1 LPKVTLSASFC
12 ASAQCE
18 PGKRKTD
25 YYDNTVTGFIL
36 EVRPNGGRTYHLR
49 YQDDHYRQRQLKIG
63 NYGAITFAQAKAK
76 ARRLRSEVELDG
88 NPAAQKERK
97 KAIPTYAELAQQHL
111 DHARTFQKRPEN
123 TESILRVHL
132 IPKFGKMRLDE
143 IRQQDIARWL
153 ADKRQ
158 VHAPATV
165 EKIRITLGRSFELA
179 RQWQMPGAEINP
191 VKGIS
196 RPKFCNARQ
205 RFLSAT
211 EADRLLV
218 AAAGSENSQLRAI
231 IQLLLLL
238 GARKGELLSAE
249 WRHVDLERKAWFIP
263 DSKTGQSRH
272 VPLSKAAIAV
282 IEGLPRFDGCPYLLP
297 NPKTRKPYNTI
308 KRAWDTARKQARLG
322 DFTLHDLRHSA
333 ASFMIN
339 GGVDLFTVG
348 RILGHADHQS
358 TMRYSHLANDTL
370 MAAVEA
376 GAAGM
381 QGGAA

>member
-1 LPKVTLSASFC
+1 MVWESRLVDAVAS
-12 ASAQCE
+12 
-18 PGKRKTD
+18 PG
-25 YYDNTVTGFIL
+25 
-36 EVRPNGGRTYHLR
+36 
-49 YQDDHYRQRQLKIG
+49 RQ
-63 NYGAITFAQAKAK
+63 
-76 ARRLRSEVELDG
+76 
-88 NPAAQKERK
+88 
-97 KAIPTYAELAQQHL
+97 
-111 DHARTFQKRPEN
+111 
-123 TESILRVHL
+123 
-132 IPKFGKMRLDE
+132 
-143 IRQQDIARWL
+143 
-153 ADKRQ
+153 
-158 VHAPATV
+158 
-165 EKIRITLGRSFELA
+165 
-179 RQWQMPGAEINP
+179 
-191 VKGIS
+191 
-196 RPKFCNARQ
+196 
-205 RFLSAT
+205 
-211 EADRLLV
+211 ADRLLV
-218 AAAGSENSQLRAI
+218 AASGSANPQLRAI

-249 WRHVDLERKAWFIP
+249 WRHVDLERKTWFIP

-272 VPLSKAAIAV
+272 VPLSKTAIAV

-308 KRAWDTARKQARLG
+308 KRAWDTARKEAVLG

-358 TMRYSHLANDTL
+358 TMRYSHLANGTL

>member
-1 LPKVTLSASFC
+1 MPKVTLTTAFC

-25 YYDNTVTGFIL
+25 YYDQAVTGFIL

-49 YQDDHYRQRQLKIG
+49 YQDDHGRQRQLKIG
-63 NYGAITFAQAKAK
+63 NYDAITFAQAKAK
-76 ARRLRSEVELDG
+76 ARKLRSEVELDG
-88 NPAAQKERK
+88 NPAEQKERK

-111 DHARTFQKRPEN
+111 DHARTFQKRAEN
-123 TESILRVHL
+123 TESILRVHI
-132 IPKFGKMRLDE
+132 IPKFGRMRLDE
-143 IRQQDIARWL
+143 IKQQDIAKWL
-153 ADKRQ
+153 ADKRK

-179 RQWQMPGAEINP
+179 RQWQMSGAEINP

-196 RPKFCNARQ
+196 RPKFSNARQ

-238 GARKGELLSAE
+238 GARKSELLNAE
-249 WRHVDLERKAWFIP
+249 WRHVDLDRKAWFIP

-297 NPKTRKPYNTI
+297 NPTTRKPYNTI
-308 KRAWDTARKQARLG
+308 KRAWDTARKQAGLG